1 MSVKQQG
8 LTPLELKAGSS
19 IALIYGIR
27 MLGLFMILP
36 VFSIFAENLAD
47 TTPILIGLALGIYGL
62 TQGFLQIPFGML
74 SDKIGR
80 KPVIAAGLVIFAL
93 GSVIAAY
100 ADTIYGVIIGRAIQ
114 GAGAIAAAL
123 MALAADLSREEH
135 RLKIMSMIGMNIGVA
150 FAVAMVI
157 GPVINAW
164 IGMKGIF
171 LFTAIL
177 ALLGIVVLFKVVPKA
192 TSLSFHRDAQLEPSQ
207 LSSIFKNTQLIR
219 LDAGIFILH
228 AVLMATFIAIPL
240 MLQDAGLES
249 LQHGWL
255 YAPVFL
261 VSIVLMV
268 PFIILA
274 EAKRRMK
281 QVFVGA
287 ILVLAISLLVLMFSD
302 KSLVIITFSLVLF
315 FSAFNLLEASLPSLV
330 AKISPADRK
339 GTAMGLYSSSQFL
352 GAFAGG
358 VMGGWAYG
366 QGGSTILF
374 LICML
379 SVLIWFVLAATMKSP
394 RYVSTYLL
402 NVGKIKPEAVNHLI
416 AELVSIRGVAEA
428 SVIAEEGV
436 AYLKVDL
443 KALDLQGL
451 MAYSKSD

>member
-36 VFSIFAENLAD
+36 VFSIFAENLD
-47 TTPILIGLALGIYGL
+47 NTTPLLIGLALGIYGL
-62 TQGFLQIPFGML
+62 TQGLLQIPFGML

-80 KPVIAAGLVIFAL
+80 KPVIAAGLIIFAI
-93 GSVIAAY
+93 GSVVAAY
-100 ADTIYGVIIGRAIQ
+100 ADTIYGVIAGRAIQ

-135 RLKIMSMIGMNIGVA
+135 RLKIMSMIGINIGVA
-150 FAVAMVI
+150 FAVAMVV
-157 GPVINAW
+157 GPIINAW
-164 IGMKGIF
+164 VGMKGIF
-171 LFTAIL
+171 LLTAIL
-177 ALLGIVVLFKVVPKA
+177 AVMGILVLFKVVPKA
-192 TSLSFHRDAQLEPSQ
+192 DSLSFHRDAQLEPSQ
-207 LSSIFKNTQLIR
+207 LSNIIKNTQLLR
-219 LDAGIFILH
+219 LDLGIFVLH

-287 ILVLAISLLVLMFSD
+287 VLVLAISLLLLMFSD
-302 KSLVIITFSLVLF
+302 RSLAIITFSLGLF
-315 FSAFNLLEASLPSLV
+315 FTAFNLLEASLPSLV

-339 GTAMGLYSSSQFL
+339 GTAMGIYSSSQFL
-352 GAFAGG
+352 GAFVGG

-366 QGGSTILF
+366 QGGVTLLF
-374 LICML
+374 LLCMSL
-379 SVLIWFVLAATMKSP
+379 VIVWFLLAATMKSP

-402 NVGKIKPEAVNHLI
+402 NIGQIAPEKVNHLI
-416 AELVSIRGVAEA
+416 LQLVAIRGVAEA
-428 SVIAEEGV
+428 SVIAEDGV

-443 KALDLQGL
+443 KALDLDAL
-451 MAYSKSD
+451 MAYSKS